1 MDVSVRPPP
10 GPPRRPPVDGREP
23 WSSGG
28 YDFGRYRRLVT
39 ARNIIGVGTLTTPE
53 YRWLLPAVLTVEPD
67 AARPVR
73 RSTRDWIIDALC
85 FVLGLGFT
93 VVATA
98 DLLSDN
104 PTFVPGYAG
113 SPSWLIW
120 ADAVVGGLAAVALW
134 WRRRWPVP
142 LTLALLAVGI
152 VAMTAAVSTLILLFT
167 VAVHRRF
174 TIAAA
179 VVALSLATNAVF
191 SLVRPERGTSFTE
204 SMVWSVVIV
213 VIVLLCGM
221 VVRARRQLVVSLR
234 DRAER
239 AEAEQQL
246 RVAQA
251 RALERTRIAR
261 EMHDVLAHRISLL
274 SLHAGALEIHP
285 DAAPAEVAGAAGV
298 IRASAHQALQDLR
311 EVIGVLREERAADGA
326 PERPQPT
333 LRQLEALADESRSAG
348 VKVRLDVPIE
358 AAEVPDGTGRAAYRI
373 VQEGLTNARKHAP
386 GALVTVQVGGSAG
399 NGLTIDVRNP
409 WPVAGGAVAIPGA
422 GTGLIGLAERA
433 TLAGGRLTH
442 GRSADEFVL
451 TAWLPWPR

>member
-1 MDVSVRPPP
+1 MAANLGLPLTTTLVAI
-10 GPPRRPPVDGREP
+10 
-23 WSSGG
+23 GG
-28 YDFGRYRRLVT
+28 SVT
-39 ARNIIGVGTLTTPE
+39 ARNITGVGTPTTPE

-67 AARPVR
+67 AGRPVR

-85 FVLGLGFT
+85 FVLGLTFT
-93 VVATA
+93 VLATA
-98 DLLSDN
+98 DLLGDH
-104 PTFVPGYAG
+104 PTFVAG
-113 SPSWLIW
+113 FAGAPAWLIW
-120 ADAVVGGLAAVALW
+120 TDAVIGGLAAIALW
-134 WRRRWPVP
+134 WRRRWPVR
-142 LTLALLAVGI
+142 LALAMTLAGI
-152 VAMTAAVSTLILLFT
+152 VAMTIAISMLIMMFT

-174 TIAAA
+174 AVAAA
-179 VVALSLATNAVF
+179 VAVTSLAANALFTV
-191 SLVRPERGTSFTE
+191 VRPERGTSFAE
-204 SMVWSVVIV
+204 SMAWTTVVVVIAM
-213 VIVLLCGM
+213 LWGM

-251 RALERTRIAR
+251 RVLERTRIAR

-274 SLHAGALEIHP
+274 SLHAGALEIRP

-311 EVIGVLREERAADGA
+311 EVIGVLREEPAADHP

-333 LRQLEALADESRSAG
+333 LQELAALADESRAAG
-348 VKVRLDVPIE
+348 VTIRLDVRVEPSQ
-358 AAEVPDGTGRAAYRI
+358 VPDGTGRAAYRI

-386 GALVTVQVGGSAG
+386 GAAVTVEVGGAAG
-399 NGLTIDVRNP
+399 HGLTVDVRNR
-409 WPVAGGAVAIPGA
+409 WPSAGRPLVIPGA

-433 TLAGGRLTH
+433 TLAGGRLSH
-442 GRSADEFVL
+442 GRGADDEFLL